1 MITKALLSSLLGFFL
16 VLPAP
21 SQTTEPKSAKEK
33 KEARIDAEKL
43 TGKWVMVKVESEDP
57 DTVEELK
64 GMTLI
69 LQADGSF
76 KLNIDSKDD
85 GQITFE
91 GKYKVKKRKL
101 VLKDPGDELGS
112 PKISFRGENLVLS
125 EDDDVVEF
133 KKEKE
138 RND

>member
-21 SQTTEPKSAKEK
+21 AQTTEPKPAKEK
-33 KEARIDAEKL
+33 KEAKIDAEKL
-43 TGKWVMVKVESEDP
+43 IGKWVMVKAESEDP
-57 DTVEELK
+57 DMVEELK
-64 GMTLI
+64 GMTLN
-69 LQADGSF
+69 LQADGNF
-76 KLNIDSKDD
+76 KLSVDSKDD
-85 GQITFE
+85 GQLSFE

-125 EDDDVVEF
+125 EDGDTIVF

-138 RND
+138 KKD